1 MGRPKLPDRVALTLR
16 ISPKI
21 MEKIDTAL
29 LDLQESGESSLSK
42 NGFVERLLIS
52 ALQQYEAEQRDHKPA
67 RLSA

>member
-1 MGRPKLPDRVALTLR
+1 MGRPKLPDRVSLTLR

-21 MEKIDTAL
+21 SEKIDSAL
-29 LDLQESGESSLSK
+29 QELQESGESSLSK

-52 ALQQYEAEQRDHKPA
+52 ALQQYEAEQHDHKSV

>member
-1 MGRPKLPDRVALTLR
+1 MGRPKLPDRVSLTLR

-21 MEKIDTAL
+21 SEKIDTAL
-29 LDLQESGESSLSK
+29 QDLQESGESSLSK

-52 ALQQYEAEQRDHKPA
+52 ALQQYEAEQQHQKST